1 MAAGKTDGIRS
12 TGNRASRWRS
22 RPALEKHP
30 NKIIGRKAR
39 SEEVAGLVEI
49 DRKTGPI
56 GIPIHDGKRTKR
68 AGPGL
73 RQRQNQVRDQPDPGQ
88 NERAPQNGAQK
99 ENPGRIENPSKE
111 QPPRR
116 GIDRRA
122 GAKTKTGRA
131 TQERGGLLREWG
143 CSAGRLAG
151 GCGGYGLYT
160 ATRVDGRP
168 RYAPPRPRRPETS
181 TNERKG
187 RPAGR
192 ERRARR
198 VRDQGIVPHASG
210 DLARDR
216 GADRPQPPGQHLE
229 GVARHERNQPPQATM
244 TPPTREK
251 TTPTA
256 ARPTTAETAARATR
270 EHPRTEP
277 QRRRG
282 RHRSAQEC
290 RPRSLRARA
299 QRHAPS

>member
-12 TGNRASRWRS
+12 TGNRAARWRI

-39 SEEVAGLVEI
+39 SEEVAGLVEMVEI

-68 AGPGL
+68 AGPGP
-73 RQRQNQVRDQPDPGQ
+73 RQRQNQEARDQPDAGQ
-88 NERAPQNGAQK
+88 NQRAPQNGAQK
-99 ENPGRIENPSKE
+99 ENPGRIEDPSKE

-116 GIDRRA
+116 GTDRRA

-168 RYAPPRPRRPETS
+168 RYAPPRPRRRERS
-181 TNERKG
+181 TNEPKAALPGENVEHDVFGIKG
-187 RPAGR
+187 LSLMRAAISR
-192 ERRARR
+192 E
-198 VRDQGIVPHASG
+198 
-210 DLARDR
+210 
-216 GADRPQPPGQHLE
+216 
-229 GVARHERNQPPQATM
+229 
-244 TPPTREK
+244 
-251 TTPTA
+251 
-256 ARPTTAETAARATR
+256 TAERIVRNLQGNTWKEWRGTSG
-270 EHPRTEP
+270 TS
-277 QRRRG
+277 RRR
-282 RHRSAQEC
+282 RR
-290 RPRSLRARA
+290 
-299 QRHAPS
+299 